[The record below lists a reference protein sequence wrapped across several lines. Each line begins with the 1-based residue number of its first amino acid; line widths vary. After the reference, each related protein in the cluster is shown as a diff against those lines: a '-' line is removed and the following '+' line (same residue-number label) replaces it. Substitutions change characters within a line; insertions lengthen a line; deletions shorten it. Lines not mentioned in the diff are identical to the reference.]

1 MADDE
6 KMDGVAWMRGWDG
19 ERGGWVDLV
28 LERDA
33 MLLLLI
39 IDGLG
44 EAV

>member
-19 ERGGWVDLV
+19 ERGWVDLV